1 MRGEFITF
9 VLSQCQTQPPL
20 WSMEQ
25 AVDLLQYFDS
35 CWHLPEHWRTSWIDE
50 LRLSLLAQGM
60 MRGLG
65 LGLGLGLGPGPGLG
79 LGPGLG
85 PGLACA
91 AITCTGCCSA
101 RRSHLCEEAG

>member
-79 LGPGLG
+79 LGLG
-85 PGLACA
+85 VTVVVGVVALQ
-91 AITCTGCCSA
+91 
-101 RRSHLCEEAG
+101 